1 MSDAS
6 PKLDLVCGNEE
17 TLASLRSAM
26 AGGKLPHAVMLCAPD
41 GCGRNFAARCLAA
54 DWLFPQGGPGADAVL
69 RGESS
74 EVLTVQGEGKTG
86 QIPVARI
93 RQVRSDVFLSS
104 LSAAGRVVHIRNAH
118 NMAAPAYN
126 ALLKVLEEPP
136 SDALFLLTAQSAGA
150 MPATITSRCARYS
163 LAPLSRAACRD
174 MLLEKHPGTD
184 KDMADLLSAVYDGR
198 PGLGL
203 AALSDAGRMAVL
215 QDALKAAKA
224 AASRDEYALL
234 CAFAKYEGRADGDRE
249 KRDQLLFDLT
259 CALDAALRQV
269 QSPGLAQMPAD
280 AAALLLPPI
289 AEAQGA
295 LRGNAAPK
303 IAFTALVV
311 NIAQAGL

>member
-1 MSDAS
+1 M
-6 PKLDLVCGNEE
+6 LEHVCGNEE
-17 TLASLRSAM
+17 TLASLNQAM
-26 AGGKLPHAVMLCAPD
+26 AGGKLPHAVLLCAPD

-54 DWLFPQGGPGADAVL
+54 DWLFPKGGPGADAVL

-74 EVLTVQGEGKTG
+74 EVLTVQGEGKSG

-104 LSAAGRVVHIRNAH
+104 LSAAGRVVYIRDAH

-136 SDALFLLTAQSAGA
+136 TDALFLLTAQSAGA

-163 LAPLSRAACRD
+163 LAPLGRAVCSD
-174 MLLEKHPGTD
+174 MLRQKCPE
-184 KDMADLLSAVYDGR
+184 ADAATCALLAAVYDGR

-203 AALSDAGRMAVL
+203 AALVDAGRMAVL
-215 QDALKAAKA
+215 RDALKIAKA
-224 AASRDEYALL
+224 AAARDEYALL
-234 CAFAKYEGRADGDRE
+234 CAFAKYEGRADGERE
-249 KRDQLLFDLT
+249 KRDQLLFDLV
-259 CALDAALRQV
+259 CALDAALRQE
-269 QSPGLAQMPAD
+269 QAPGLAQMPPD
-280 AAALLLPPI
+280 AAALLLPPVTD
-289 AEAQGA
+289 AQGA

>member
-1 MSDAS
+1 MA
-6 PKLDLVCGNEE
+6 KLDLISGNEE
-17 TLASLRSAM
+17 TLASLKSALQSK
-26 AGGKLPHAVMLCAPD
+26 KLAHAVLLCAPD

-54 DWLFPQGGPGADAVL
+54 DWLFPNGGPGADAVL

-74 EVLTVQGEGKTG
+74 EVLTVQGEGKSG

-104 LSAAGRVVHIRNAH
+104 LSAAGRVVLIRDAH

-136 SDALFLLTAQSAGA
+136 SDALFILTAQSAGA

-163 LAPLSRAACRD
+163 LTPLGRDVCRD
-174 MLLEKHPGTD
+174 MLLAKAPGTS
-184 KDMADLLSAVYDGR
+184 AETCELLAAVYDGR

-203 AALSDAGRMAVL
+203 AALADAGRMAVL

-234 CAFAKYEGRADGDRE
+234 CAFSKYEGRADGDRE
-249 KRDQLLFDLT
+249 KRDNLLFDLT
-259 CALDAALRQV
+259 CVLDAALRQTKA
-269 QSPGLAQMPAD
+269 PGLPQMPAN
-280 AAALLLPPI
+280 AAALLLPPLT
-289 AEAQGA
+289 EAQGA
-295 LRGNAAPK
+295 LRANAAPK